1 MHEANIIDYFLQK
14 DTYKNK
20 LNALTNYSLVLQL
33 TYINKKYTCIYEYKT
48 TSI

>member
-20 LNALTNYSLVLQL
+20 LNAVLYDNINIKMI
-33 TYINKKYTCIYEYKT
+33 YIN
-48 TSI
+48 